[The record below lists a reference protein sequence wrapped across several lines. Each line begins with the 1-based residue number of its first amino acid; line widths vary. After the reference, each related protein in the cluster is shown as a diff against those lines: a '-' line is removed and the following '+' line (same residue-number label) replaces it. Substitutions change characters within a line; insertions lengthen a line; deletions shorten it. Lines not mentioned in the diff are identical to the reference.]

1 MKTKSTL
8 RTYLFDRRVELYEK
22 VNKLKDL
29 KLNMMS
35 TSDDERLLE
44 CTEAELDVVKAVIEI
59 CQSRGKY

>member
-22 VNKLKDL
+22 LNKLKDL
-29 KLNMMS
+29 KLYMLA
-35 TSDDERLLE
+35 TPSDLRLLE

-59 CQSRGKY
+59 CQNRGKY

>member
-8 RTYLFDRRVELYEK
+8 RAYLFDRRVELYEK

-35 TSDDERLLE
+35 TPDDERLLE

-59 CQSRGKY
+59 CQNRGKY

>member
-8 RTYLFDRRVELYEK
+8 RTYLFERRVELYEK

-35 TSDDERLLE
+35 TPSDEILLE
-44 CTEAELDVVKAVIEI
+44 CTEAELEVVKAVIEI
-59 CQSRGKY
+59 CQNRGKY